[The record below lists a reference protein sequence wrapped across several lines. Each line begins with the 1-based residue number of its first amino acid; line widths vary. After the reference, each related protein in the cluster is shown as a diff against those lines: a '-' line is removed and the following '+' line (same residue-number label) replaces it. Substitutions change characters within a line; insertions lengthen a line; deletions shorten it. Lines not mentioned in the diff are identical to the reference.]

1 MKRKILVFV
10 VLMIML
16 VSGQVWAE
24 EEKETVVKYDLGN
37 VIVSATK
44 TETYQ
49 GEVGSSTTV
58 ITAEEIKRSQK
69 QTVSEVL
76 RDVPG
81 VTVMQTSAFGGQTSV
96 YLRGAKPGQ
105 TLVLIDGVEVNDPMS
120 TDRSFDFAHLTT
132 DNIERI
138 EIVRGPQ
145 STLYGSDAIAGVI
158 NIITKKGE
166 GKPKLIGY
174 FEGGSYNTFRENLGL
189 SGSLGKFNYSLS
201 ASRLD
206 SDGIN
211 KASTGSEKDGYG
223 NTTLSSKL
231 GYKLFDNSELSVV
244 ARFTDSK
251 TSIDDGSNDDD
262 PNNTAWWRDLS
273 AKVAFDQSINSWW
286 SHNLSLS
293 YHDIRRDYKDEA
305 DADHPTEDSE
315 SWYKG
320 GNTKFEWQHNFSP
333 VSWGILTGGFEY
345 EQEDGS
351 SYYRSGTYI
360 SKEDNKSVNNTAFY
374 FQTQL
379 KFWDK
384 LFITPGLRVD
394 EHELFGVE
402 STYKISAAYFI
413 AQTGTRLKGNWGT
426 GFKAPSLYQL
436 YSNYGDPNLKPDES
450 RSYDFGFEQSF
461 LKDKLSFEL
470 TYFYNDF
477 ENMVD
482 WDSLTWKYKNIGKAV
497 TKGVEFGTKIK
508 PLDNLTIGSGFTYT
522 DTEDKDTGLEL
533 LRRPKMQAN
542 LSVDWKFIEKA
553 NLYFGVTYVGDR
565 KDVIYDAYY
574 NQVRITDKAYV
585 TARMAL
591 SYDITKNFQIFGRA
605 ENLFNE
611 KYHDVHGYA
620 MPELSF
626 YGGVKASF

>member
-1 MKRKILVFV
+1 MKRKVLVFV
-10 VLMIML
+10 IFVFIL
-16 VSGQVWAE
+16 VSGHVKAE
-24 EEKETVVKYDLGN
+24 EEKDAVPKYDLGN
-37 VIVSATK
+37 IIVSATK

-58 ITAEEIKRSQK
+58 ITAEEIKKSQK
-69 QTVSEVL
+69 QTVNEVL

-81 VTVMQTSAFGGQTSV
+81 VTVMQTSAFGGTTSA

-145 STLYGSDAIAGVI
+145 STLYGSDAMSGVI

-166 GKPKLIGY
+166 GKPKLDGY

-189 SGSLGKFNYSLS
+189 SGGMGNFNYSLS

-223 NTTLSSKL
+223 NTVISSKL
-231 GYKLFDNSELSVV
+231 GYKLFNNSELSVV
-244 ARFTDSK
+244 TRFTDAK
-251 TSIDDGSNDDD
+251 TSIDDGSDDDD
-262 PNNTAWWRDLS
+262 PNHVAWWTDFNTK
-273 AKVAFDQSINSWW
+273 AAFDQSINSWW

-293 YHDIRRDYKDEA
+293 YHDVHRYYRDEA
-305 DADHPTEDSE
+305 DDAHTTENED

-320 GNTKFEWQHNFSP
+320 NNTKFEWQHNFSP
-333 VSWGILTGGFEY
+333 VGWSIITSGFEY
-345 EQEDGS
+345 EEEEGS

-360 SKEDNKSVNNTAFY
+360 SKIGKNSVNNTACY
-374 FQTQL
+374 LQDQL
-379 KFWDK
+379 KFWDR
-384 LFITPGLRVD
+384 LFIALGIRVD
-394 EHELFGVE
+394 DHEIFGVE
-402 STYKISAAYFI
+402 STYKISAAYFMP
-413 AQTGTRLKGNWGT
+413 QTGTRLKANWGT
-426 GFKAPSLYQL
+426 GFKAPSIYQL

-461 LKDKLSFEL
+461 LKDKLSFDL
-470 TYFYNDF
+470 TYFHNDF

-497 TKGVEFGTKIK
+497 TKGFEFGTKIK
-508 PLDNLTIGSGFTYT
+508 PMDNLTIKASYTYT

-533 LRRPKMQAN
+533 LRRPKVQAN

-553 NLYFGVTYVGDR
+553 NLNLGMTYVGDR
-565 KDVIYDAYY
+565 KDVIYDASWT
-574 NQVRITDKAYV
+574 QVRITDKAYT
-585 TARMAL
+585 TARVAL
-591 SYDITKNFQIFGRA
+591 SYDVTKNFQLFARA
-605 ENLFNE
+605 ENLLDE
-611 KYHDVHGYA
+611 KYEDVHGYA
-620 MPELSF
+620 MPGLSF
-626 YGGVKASF
+626 YGGIKASF